1 MSTLHERRN
10 FTATSTR
17 WIIPAAPTSIGIVN
31 TDASSL
37 EGWGGAL
44 IFHEEAQYFSGKWP
58 SKIRAG
64 RVENG
69 ERLPVVDIAVLE
81 ALTVIV
87 AAATWGHLWS
97 GKKIIMRSDSSPTCY
112 CFNKQSSKDPAMAR
126 VVDLWEDIQHFFGF
140 EALMIHCK
148 GEWNEIADRASRWDD
163 SVVQGGVEEAVR
175 EERLGEIPCTRITP
189 KWSFGDETVDILDEL
204 ISLTAAAVAAR
215 KETTLTTP
223 ASHHPPAYHHPQM
236 LTLKRRH
243 TPADPTETTPD
254 SSESDRGQTART
266 GADEQQRGDHP
277 TEQSPRQ
284 RQRRTPQSG
293 NRL

>member
-1 MSTLHERRN
+1 
-10 FTATSTR
+10 
-17 WIIPAAPTSIGIVN
+17 
-31 TDASSL
+31 
-37 EGWGGAL
+37 
-44 IFHEEAQYFSGKWP
+44 
-58 SKIRAG
+58 
-64 RVENG
+64 
-69 ERLPVVDIAVLE
+69 
-81 ALTVIV
+81 
-87 AAATWGHLWS
+87 
-97 GKKIIMRSDSSPTCY
+97 MRSDSSPTCY

-175 EERLGEIPCTRITP
+175 EERLGEMTCTRITP

-204 ISLTAAAVAAR
+204 TSLTAAAVAAR

-223 ASHHPPAYHHPQM
+223 ASHHPTPHRHPPIRTQ
-236 LTLKRRH
+236 KRRH
-243 TPADPTETTPD
+243 KPADPSETTTH

-277 TEQSPRQ
+277 ADQSPRQ
-284 RQRRTPQSG
+284 RQRRPPQSG